1 MGDITPFAESLLSQ
15 QRQRNEDERK
25 RQERRANKA
34 ILGKIGLGIAE
45 RVGNELLAQ
54 QTQEFMNSTEFKS
67 ARQLARQGDNARAR
81 LEKELAEI
89 RASEMEPIEYLVEQA
104 KPILEAELNLETPY
118 KDRGTQYYEG
128 TIYKGAREIADERW
142 RILTEAEKI
151 WQDQNISAEE
161 ERVRLIAQEFRPD
174 TVRDLI
180 ASKISSFVSGRDG
193 QDADIREILSLKDYA
208 NSKDGSSRAFYLE
221 ELKRLDEEFRKSGDL
236 PQAKKIIKQFN
247 SAKSDPANETVDV
260 EEFDTQESSKGM
272 FYRTKTTTTY
282 KLNSDGTR
290 GEILE
295 KTKDFVK
302 GADQKPEVF
311 DPRTEKELVRG
322 HIESFDYDGFME
334 DGFSSAGKIAF
345 ARLLMQEGSVPLSE
359 IETFDQLK
367 SFERAF
373 FTIASN
379 PTSYEADSTQ
389 LAIFEAAL
397 EDWNG
402 EKGTGYR
409 LLSQIRDAE
418 GRGAPENEIRALQ
431 QNYLRELS
439 RFKANLNN
447 VIYGTDED
455 TFTFGGEEFKILGS
469 TQIN

>member
-15 QRQRNEDERK
+15 QRQRNDDERK

-34 ILGKIGLGIAE
+34 ILGRIGLGIAE

-54 QTQEFMNSTEFKS
+54 QTQDFMSSTEFKS
-67 ARQLARQGDNARAR
+67 ARQLARQGDNARSR
-81 LEKELAEI
+81 LEKELGEI
-89 RASEMEPIEYLVEQA
+89 RASEKDPIEYLIEQA
-104 KPILEAELNLETPY
+104 KPTLEAELNLETPY

-128 TIYKGAREIADERW
+128 TIYKGAREIAEERW

-174 TVRDLI
+174 TVQDLI
-180 ASKISSFVSGRDG
+180 TSKISSFVSGRDG

-208 NSKDGSSRAFYLE
+208 DSKDGSSRAFYLE
-221 ELKRLDEEFRKSGDL
+221 ELKRLDEEFKKSGDL
-236 PQAKKIIKQFN
+236 PQAKQIIKQFN

-260 EEFDTQESSKGM
+260 EEFDTQESSNGM
-272 FYRTKTTTTY
+272 FYRTKTKTTY
-282 KLNSDGTR
+282 KLNSDGSR
-290 GEILE
+290 GEVLE
-295 KTKDFVK
+295 KTKDFVR

-311 DPRTEKELVRG
+311 DPRTEEELVRAQ
-322 HIESFDYDGFME
+322 IEAFDYDGFME
-334 DGFSSAGKIAF
+334 DGFSADGKMAF
-345 ARLLMQEGSVPLSE
+345 AQLLIKQGSVPLSE
-359 IETFDQLK
+359 IKTFEQLK
-367 SFERAF
+367 AFEASFFA
-373 FTIASN
+373 IASK
-379 PTSYEADSTQ
+379 PTSYEPGSTQ

-418 GRGAPENEIRALQ
+418 GRGAPENEVRQLR

-439 RFKANLNN
+439 RFRAQLNN
-447 VIYGTDED
+447 VIYEQDED
-455 TFTFGGEEFKILGS
+455 TFSFGGDEFKILGS